1 MVGWEFTFWRQS
13 KDAAIDENQTI
24 RKSYENVKPLA

>member
-13 KDAAIDENQTI
+13 KDAAIAHKPTI
-24 RKSYENVKPLA
+24 RKSYENDEPLP

>member
-13 KDAAIDENQTI
+13 KDAAIAYKPTI
-24 RKSYENVKPLA
+24 RKSYEID